1 MSDSEFCR
9 APCAPVGTSAQRACA
24 DARQERLRLAQRT
37 SWSSA
42 ACYRAWAACTG
53 SALLAPCLLLEGLLA
68 RQQARNRVWHASL
81 CQRGRKRAPG
91 SRQCGQVPRCSRGP
105 SRWPGAQRSLSVRV
119 FPPPP
124 SACTYICNHCRT
136 TRAKVWRP
144 WGSPQASAPHHAARS
159 ARTHTGRLTEG
170 HTSISSPGESAK
182 GAPSVTSSASTSLE
196 ARSTSARVF
205 WSTLARQRSA
215 CRGRA
220 PRCSRTCAVRRTA

>member
-1 MSDSEFCR
+1 MHAR
-9 APCAPVGTSAQRACA
+9 SASGWRSGRLGHRRRVIARGQRAQA
-24 DARQERLRLAQRT
+24 APSLHP
-37 SWSSA
+37 SSCSR
-42 ACYRAWAACTG
+42 ACWR
-53 SALLAPCLLLEGLLA
+53 
-68 RQQARNRVWHASL
+68 
-81 CQRGRKRAPG
+81 G
-91 SRQCGQVPRCSRGP
+91 SRCGTGCGMPVSANAGGRERRVGDSAVRCLQQ
-105 SRWPGAQRSLSVRV
+105 GAIALAGRAALSECAC
-119 FPPPP
+119 F
-124 SACTYICNHCRT
+124 SATTECLYIYLQPLPH